1 MNRFAPHLPVV
12 VLACAALF
20 AACKDQPAPP
30 SPAAAVGT
38 GQPAPPSSKTDP
50 VRPAHII
57 LVSFDGTRPD
67 TAQQAAMPTL
77 QAMAREGATSWTAR
91 SIVPPLTLPAH
102 TSMLTGL
109 GPEGHG
115 VFWNEWIP
123 AFGTL
128 RVPTVLSLAT
138 AKGFVTA
145 AFSGKDKLAYLFPTG
160 SVSHLSF
167 PMPNP
172 ADFYRTNHL
181 QGARQVAALATAHFI
196 AKRPRLMFVHFLD
209 ADLAGHFNGWP
220 SPEYLA
226 ALAECDAALTSLRAG
241 IERSGVTNTLFLLTA
256 DHGGA
261 GLSHGVDRP
270 EDMTI
275 PWIAWGAGVRR
286 GHLLTNAITL
296 PDTAATLAWL
306 LGLQLPTNTI
316 GKPVRAAFDHA
327 AR

>member
-1 MNRFAPHLPVV
+1 MNRFARHLPVV
-12 VLACAALF
+12 LLACVVWL
-20 AACKDQPAPP
+20 AACKDQPASP
-30 SPAAAVGT
+30 SPAVAGT
-38 GQPAPPSSKTDP
+38 AQPAATASKINP
-50 VRPAHII
+50 VGPAHII

-67 TAQQAAMPTL
+67 TAQTAAMPTL
-77 QAMAREGATSWTAR
+77 QAMAREGAVSWSAR

-109 GPEGHG
+109 GPEEHG

-138 AKGFVTA
+138 SNGLVTA

-160 SVSHLSF
+160 SVNHLSY
-167 PMPNP
+167 PVPN
-172 ADFYRTNHL
+172 AGDFYRTNHL
-181 QGARQVAALATAHFI
+181 QGARHVAALAAAHFI

-220 SPEYLA
+220 SPEYVA
-226 ALAECDAALTSLRAG
+226 ALAECDAALTELRAG
-241 IERSGVTNTLFLLTA
+241 IERSGATNTLFLLTA

-286 GHLLTNAITL
+286 GHMLTNAITM
-296 PDTAATLAWL
+296 PDTAATIAWL
-306 LGLQLPTNTI
+306 LDLQLPTNTI
-316 GKPVRAAFDHA
+316 GRPVREAFQRAGH
-327 AR
+327 